1 MQSIKNRLNMNS
13 KLLLIELN
21 EINFDFLEKY
31 IKKYDLKYLK
41 AICDLNRYKT
51 ESESK
56 YNLLEPWIQWTSVH
70 TGKKYK
76 DHKIFRLGDI
86 KKYSGNLI
94 FETIEK
100 MGYSVGAVSP
110 MNADLRMSSPD
121 FFIPDPWTQ
130 SDTDNSFWS
139 RKIHDVLI
147 QTVND
152 NARGRITLRNKI
164 FLVLAIIK
172 FAQPKNYL
180 EYFLL
185 AFEALKGKK
194 WNKAFFLDLLLTD
207 IFINLTLKNKTNFST
222 LFLNSFAHI
231 QHHYFFE
238 SEFYKG
244 SFKNPQDYILPNCDP
259 MKDAALFFNKRMK
272 NFFDSF
278 IDYDFLFATGLSQIP
293 YGGEKYYYRLKDHSR
308 FLEIIGIIFKRVNK
322 RMTRDFEITFSSNS
336 DRDNA
341 LNAIRKI
348 KINNII
354 LFKEIEIRN
363 KSLFITLTYGKKI
376 LVSDYFKLGN
386 DKIFISD
393 YVVNVAFKNGE
404 HCSTGH
410 AFLTNGLDEGHS
422 KKKIKVWEIKN
433 IIFKYF
439 EK

>member
-152 NARGRITLRNKI
+152 NARGRITLRSKI
-164 FLVLAIIK
+164 FLILAIIK

-231 QHHYFFE
+231 QHHYFFD

-259 MKDAALFFNKRMK
+259 MKDAAFFFNKRMK
-272 NFFDSF
+272 NIFDSF

-293 YGGEKYYYRLKDHSR
+293 YGGEKYYYRLKNHSR
-308 FLEIIGIIFKRVNK
+308 FLEIIGITFKRVNK

>member
-1 MQSIKNRLNMNS
+1 MQSIKNRSNMNS

-31 IKKYDLKYLK
+31 IRKYDLKYLK

-76 DHKIFRLGDI
+76 EHKIFRLGDI

-110 MNADLRMSSPD
+110 MNADLRMSNPD

-152 NARGRITLRNKI
+152 NAQGRITLKSKI

-194 WNKAFFLDLLLTD
+194 WNKALFLDLFLSD
-207 IFINLTLKNKTNFST
+207 IYINLTLKNKTNFST

-231 QHHYFFE
+231 QHHYFYD

-259 MKDAALFFNKRMK
+259 MKDAALFFNKRVK
-272 NFFDSF
+272 NIFDSF

-293 YGGEKYYYRLKDHSR
+293 YAGEKYYYRLKHHSR
-308 FLEIIGIIFKRVNK
+308 FLEIIGITFKRVNK
-322 RMTRDFEITFSSNS
+322 RMTRDFEIIFSSNS

-341 LNAIRKI
+341 LNAIKKI

-363 KSLFITLTYGKKI
+363 KSLFVTLTYGKKI
-376 LVSDYFKLGN
+376 LASDYFKFGN
-386 DKIFISD
+386 NKIFISD

-410 AFLTNGLDEGHS
+410 AFLTNGLDGGHS

-439 EK
+439 KK